1 MGPFLSR
8 LCCPRS
14 PRVSSPTANPG
25 DTDGLVSGS
34 PGESGGSLTASAF
47 KSYTRKVYHST
58 SFKRPLWVVPKNN
71 QFTAEPAYILD
82 PGTLAELPAWFDY
95 DKYMI
100 VDQAVP
106 KHQLGPNVM
115 ELKRRCFGY
124 PKRGV
129 AD

>member
-1 MGPFLSR
+1 VVLAGRVVLRAECFVGPFLSR

-58 SFKRPLWVVPKNN
+58 SFKRRLWVVPKNN
-71 QFTAEPAYILD
+71 QFTAEPAYIWD

-100 VDQAVP
+100 RPGGA
-106 KHQLGPNVM
+106 KASART
-115 ELKRRCFGY
+115 KRH
-124 PKRGV
+124 GV
-129 AD
+129 